1 MKELG
6 IGVAALLLVLVITGA
21 VLWFRFAVSNAAASV
36 VVFDAEPGTRCV
48 RVTTADGVA
57 VDCWEVRQ

>member
-1 MKELG
+1 MKEIG
-6 IGVAALLLVLVITGA
+6 IVFAALLLVLTIAGA
-21 VLWFRFAVSNAAASV
+21 VLWVRFAVSNAAASV

-57 VDCWEVRQ
+57 VDCWSVEK